1 MDFEEKNDNQ
11 EEEERSYLETPETS
25 YLETSE
31 TSYLETPET
40 SYLETPETFEK
51 IPETEDVKEAVAEE
65 VKYEEPE
72 PEKIPISEPV
82 MTRTQFYNND
92 KPFPEPEV
100 IENMYYSKKRPRKTA
115 SGFKTAITIVTII
128 SVFGGVSLGLGIGM
142 GIPIAQK
149 YILKQEPAQQQSFKL
164 PQVAYVSQAADFL
177 ATSTSFA
184 DVISRVEPSVVTIL
198 SRSSET
204 SASMDAFG
212 DFRDFFGNS
221 YDAYSAPTEG
231 EGSGILFHADEQ
243 NYYVVTNNHVVTGSD
258 EVLVSIE
265 DKGPFEAKLI
275 GKSAEDDIS
284 VISISIKDV
293 ADAGI
298 DNVTLAVFGDSDET
312 RIGDVVLAIGN
323 ALGEGNTVTNG
334 IISAKNKQVITEDV
348 TYHAIQTNAQIN
360 SGNSGGPLVNLS
372 GEVIGINSAKY
383 SSDSYTSVSIEGMG
397 YAIPSNQVKEIIE
410 QLMGP
415 KKPLLGIV
423 GGDIGA
429 EMAQQYGLPQAGV
442 FISETTPNTPASE
455 AGLQYGDVITSFNGT
470 TIFKFDDLKA
480 ALAECTLGDTVEIK
494 FIRNGNEFKT
504 ISVELFPVTDESF

>member
-1 MDFEEKNDNQ
+1 
-11 EEEERSYLETPETS
+11 
-25 YLETSE
+25 
-31 TSYLETPET
+31 
-40 SYLETPETFEK
+40 
-51 IPETEDVKEAVAEE
+51 
-65 VKYEEPE
+65 
-72 PEKIPISEPV
+72 
-82 MTRTQFYNND
+82 
-92 KPFPEPEV
+92 
-100 IENMYYSKKRPRKTA
+100 
-115 SGFKTAITIVTII
+115 
-128 SVFGGVSLGLGIGM
+128 
-142 GIPIAQK
+142 
-149 YILKQEPAQQQSFKL
+149 
-164 PQVAYVSQAADFL
+164 
-177 ATSTSFA
+177 
-184 DVISRVEPSVVTIL
+184 
-198 SRSSET
+198 
-204 SASMDAFG
+204 
-212 DFRDFFGNS
+212 
-221 YDAYSAPTEG
+221 
-231 EGSGILFHADEQ
+231 
-243 NYYVVTNNHVVTGSD
+243 
-258 EVLVSIE
+258 IE

-360 SGNSGGPLVNLS
+360 SGNSGGPLVNLN

-383 SSDSYTSVSIEGMG
+383 SADSYTAVSIEGMG

-429 EMAQQYGLPQAGV
+429 EMARQYGLPQAGV
-442 FISETTPNTPASE
+442 FINEIKPNTPAEE
-455 AGLQYGDVITSFNGT
+455 AGFQYGDVITSFNGT

-480 ALAECTLGDTVEIK
+480 TLAECELGDTVEIK
-494 FIRNGNEFKT
+494 FIRNGTEFKT
-504 ISVELFPVTDESF
+504 ISVELFPVMDESF